1 MLSVFVLLWLIK
13 VAFRF
18 KTILVTDSEAQ
29 DVDVQPQ
36 TRKKYCGKQYEGEVT
51 KKIRNGK
58 VTQNFPNRV
67 KRGRKKKGVFGRVK
81 QETER
86 DSESASQELKKGFGE
101 VSCCFNISLPI

>member
-1 MLSVFVLLWLIK
+1 MLSVFVLMWLIK

-36 TRKKYCGKQYEGEVT
+36 TRKNYCGKQHGGEVI

-58 VTQNFPNRV
+58 VKQNFRNRV
-67 KRGRKKKGVFGRVK
+67 KRGRKKKAVFDRVK

-86 DSESASQELKKGFGE
+86 DSKSASQELKKGVGE

>member
-1 MLSVFVLLWLIK
+1 MLSVFVLMWLIK
-13 VAFRF
+13 VVFRF
-18 KTILVTDSEAQ
+18 KTIFVTDSEAQ

-36 TRKKYCGKQYEGEVT
+36 TRKKFFGKQHEGEVT
-51 KKIRNGK
+51 KEIRNGK
-58 VTQNFPNRV
+58 VKQNFPNRV

-86 DSESASQELKKGFGE
+86 DSESASEELKKGVGE